1 MERLRAPAVPVRV
14 TKPVSIGRRVCT
26 PTTPCLYAAPVS
38 AGSHQET
45 HHEASGTTSRD
56 NAAYNARMSQPPFN
70 WKQPAGK
77 ALELALN
84 RALALDDETR
94 AALSALDG
102 QRVALTLTSPP
113 LALQVRV
120 DGDALRVGPLEREE
134 EPDLGVRTTLVG
146 LLGQLP
152 MFRRDDAPPVG
163 KLRIEGDAELARRL
177 QRLAKDFDPD
187 WQLPF
192 VRVFG
197 EVVGVQVA
205 KAVSA
210 GFAQAQVAG
219 RNLAET
225 TAEFL
230 TEESRDVVPKS
241 ELDAFHDDV
250 DALRDDV
257 ERIAARIERLQR
269 ARGGGA

>member
-1 MERLRAPAVPVRV
+1 M
-14 TKPVSIGRRVCT
+14 T
-26 PTTPCLYAAPVS
+26 
-38 AGSHQET
+38 
-45 HHEASGTTSRD
+45 EA
-56 NAAYNARMSQPPFN
+56 PFN

-84 RALALDDETR
+84 RALALDADTR
-94 AALSALDG
+94 AALRGLDG
-102 QRVALTLTSPP
+102 QRAALHLASPP
-113 LALQVRV
+113 LALQVEV
-120 DGDALRVGPLEREE
+120 AGEALRVGPVDAAV
-134 EPDLGVRTTLVG
+134 EPDLGVRTTLAG

-177 QRLAKDFDPD
+177 QQLAQRFDPD
-187 WQLPF
+187 WQQPF

-197 EVVGVQVA
+197 EVLGVQVA

-210 GFAQAQVAG
+210 GLKQAQVVG

-225 TAEFL
+225 AAEYV
-230 TEESRDVVPKS
+230 TEESRDVVPRA

-257 ERIAARIERLQR
+257 ERIAAKIARLRRERGV
-269 ARGGGA
+269 AP